1 LEIARLRTFLRAH
14 RRIALDTCMFIYQWE
29 GNPRYSPLTDYV
41 FASLERSDLVA
52 VTSTITMTELLV
64 HPYRDHDVVRVNEL
78 FGLLSTYPK
87 LEWVAPQ
94 LEIAA
99 GAAEIR
105 AQFGLRTP
113 DALQAA
119 TALHAG
125 ASAFLTNDPGFQ
137 RIPNLDVLILDD
149 LVSART

>member
-1 LEIARLRTFLRAH
+1 MEIARLRSFLRAH

-29 GNPRYSPLTDYV
+29 ANPRYSPLTDYI
-41 FASLERSDLVA
+41 FASLEHSELVA
-52 VTSTITMTELLV
+52 VTSTITMTEILV

-78 FGLLSTYPK
+78 FGLVSTYPN
-87 LEWVAPQ
+87 LEWVAPH

-105 AQFGLRTP
+105 AQCGLRTP

-119 TALHAG
+119 TAVHSR
-125 ASAFLTNDPGFQ
+125 ASALLTNDSVFQ
-137 RIPNLDVLILDD
+137 RVPGLDVLILDD
-149 LVSART
+149 LLQNRT

>member
-1 LEIARLRTFLRAH
+1 LEIARLRTLFRAH
-14 RRIALDTCMFIYQWE
+14 RRIALDTCIFIYQWE
-29 GNPRYSPLTDYV
+29 GNPRYSRLTDHI
-41 FASLERSDLVA
+41 FASLEQTDLVA

-64 HPYRDHDVVRVNEL
+64 HPHRDHDVVRVNEL
-78 FGLLSTYPK
+78 FGLLSTYPN

-119 TALHAG
+119 TAVHAG
-125 ASAFLTNDPGFQ
+125 ASALLTNDPVFQ
-137 RIPNLDVLILDD
+137 RIPDLDVQILDD
-149 LVSART
+149 LVQRPT